1 MNARRLMLIAAKASS
16 TGWCPALGYPRK
28 GRPDKRAVQR
38 ARAAPGCPAYLP
50 GLRTRGRAV
59 SGAARGLFMLLR
71 MLPRH
76 PQVLHDLEV
85 AGVSCLMPVISRQKI
100 VGWILIVVSAAY
112 IAYFLRV
119 RLFAPGP
126 ILERK
131 EWVQFIGSFVILML
145 GTINVR
151 MAAMRER
158 RRKGS
163 PE

>member
-1 MNARRLMLIAAKASS
+1 
-16 TGWCPALGYPRK
+16 
-28 GRPDKRAVQR
+28 
-38 ARAAPGCPAYLP
+38 
-50 GLRTRGRAV
+50 
-59 SGAARGLFMLLR
+59 
-71 MLPRH
+71 
-76 PQVLHDLEV
+76 
-85 AGVSCLMPVISRQKI
+85 VISRQKL
-100 VGWILIVVSAAY
+100 VGWLLIVVSVAY

-119 RLFAPGP
+119 RLFTPGP